1 MVPCHPI
8 QYNPSL
14 TSYSSFIFLFLPL
27 SFFRV
32 LTFLMVSIWLANK
45 FYVYYFICIYII
57 FVDNILNTYIIQ
69 TINNMFVALR
79 QDLKCEVCRRC
90 ALPQIVYVVLEG
102 EPRAPLMECKYFI
115 NKAQVLIHVELCSEL
130 CSTLTSW

>member
-27 SFFRV
+27 SFFHV
-32 LTFLMVSIWLANK
+32 LTFLMVSIWLANR

-79 QDLKCEVCRRC
+79 QDLKCEECRRC
-90 ALPQIVYVVLEG
+90 ALPQTVYVVLEV
-102 EPRAPLMECKYFI
+102 EPRASLMECKYFI